1 MLIQNTESHLKST
14 QNQSK
19 LVEKLS
25 LTKLTYLILQTKLN
39 TTTNKIFANNS
50 NIKRG
55 QLRLS
60 PLFVYTGGKEI
71 MKYAVGIDVGGTNTR
86 VALINEQYEIKERV
100 QFGSD
105 PKDPMKT
112 LNQINDVIKEFGQ
125 EIEGIGISCPG
136 PLDLING
143 VILTPPNLPGW
154 HNFELT
160 KELEKITG
168 VSVQLENDANLAG
181 LAEAVI
187 GAGKGKKIIE
197 FLTISTGVGAG
208 LCIDG
213 KIYRGAKGFA
223 QEVANCILWKNGP
236 SQGDLKKGSIESI
249 ASGTAITKR
258 ANDAG
263 LNAAHAGEVYQLAQE
278 GNETAA
284 AIMEDAYEYLSS
296 FIATLYG
303 ILDPEL
309 FVLSGSV
316 ALKIPGFI
324 EEIEKRAKG
333 KVYDALK
340 GNVKIVPAALGE
352 DCGLIGAACLAFSK

>member
-1 MLIQNTESHLKST
+1 M
-14 QNQSK
+14 
-19 LVEKLS
+19 
-25 LTKLTYLILQTKLN
+25 
-39 TTTNKIFANNS
+39 
-50 NIKRG
+50 
-55 QLRLS
+55 
-60 PLFVYTGGKEI
+60 
-71 MKYAVGIDVGGTNTR
+71 
-86 VALINEQYEIKERV
+86 
-100 QFGSD
+100 
-105 PKDPMKT
+105 
-112 LNQINDVIKEFGQ
+112 
-125 EIEGIGISCPG
+125 
-136 PLDLING
+136 
-143 VILTPPNLPGW
+143 
-154 HNFELT
+154 
-160 KELEKITG
+160 
-168 VSVQLENDANLAG
+168 
-181 LAEAVI
+181 
-187 GAGKGKKIIE
+187 
-197 FLTISTGVGAG
+197 TISTGVGAG

-303 ILDPEL
+303 KLDPEL

>member
-1 MLIQNTESHLKST
+1 
-14 QNQSK
+14 
-19 LVEKLS
+19 
-25 LTKLTYLILQTKLN
+25 
-39 TTTNKIFANNS
+39 
-50 NIKRG
+50 
-55 QLRLS
+55 
-60 PLFVYTGGKEI
+60 

-86 VALINEQYEIKERV
+86 VALINEKYEIKERV

-105 PKDPMKT
+105 PKNPIKT
-112 LNQINDVIKEFGQ
+112 LNQINDVIKGFG
-125 EIEGIGISCPG
+125 EKIEGIGISCPG

-143 VILTPPNLPGW
+143 IILTPPNLPGW

-168 VSVQLENDANLAG
+168 ISVQLENDANLAG
-181 LAEAVI
+181 LAETVI
-187 GAGKGKKIIE
+187 GAGKGKKIVE

-213 KIYRGAKGFA
+213 QIYRGAKGFA

-263 LNAAHAGEVYQLAQE
+263 LEAAHAGEGYQLAQE

-284 AIMEDAYEYLSS
+284 MIMEDAYEYLSS

-303 ILDPEL
+303 VLDPEL

-324 EEIEKRAKG
+324 EEIEKRAKE

-340 GNVKIVPAALGE
+340 SNVKIVPAALGE
-352 DCGLIGAACLAFSK
+352 DCGLIGAACLVFDN